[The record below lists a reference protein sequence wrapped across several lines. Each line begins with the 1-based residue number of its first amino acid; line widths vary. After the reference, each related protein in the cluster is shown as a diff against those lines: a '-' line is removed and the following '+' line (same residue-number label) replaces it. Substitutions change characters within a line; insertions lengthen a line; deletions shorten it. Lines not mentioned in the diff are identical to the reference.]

1 MMCRAPII
9 TARRLLAIMGVIAAS
24 VSTYPANAL
33 SHEEW
38 VMAFVRFVEWPTSPT
53 DNALVVC
60 QPPDTPSLELDGK
73 QVRGLTLQ
81 VLRIST
87 ARELDRCQLFA
98 MLAGREANWT
108 PWISALRTRPVL
120 AVGLGG
126 RFCEIGG
133 AICVLRD
140 EVTGTEKYQLNLE
153 TLSRGGFKVNS
164 QLLRSQPQR
173 PVTATGAG
181 SGG

>member
-1 MMCRAPII
+1 MCGAQQHI
-9 TARRLLAIMGVIAAS
+9 TARWLISILGVIAAT
-24 VSTYPANAL
+24 VMTTPAHAL

-53 DNALVVC
+53 DNALIVC
-60 QPPDTPSLELDGK
+60 QPPDTPSLDLDGK

-81 VLRIST
+81 VLRITT
-87 ARELDRCQLFA
+87 ARELDRCQLLA
-98 MLAGREANWT
+98 MLSGREAAWT
-108 PWISALRTRPVL
+108 PWINALRSRPVL

-133 AICVLRD
+133 AICLLRD
-140 EVTGTEKYQLNLE
+140 ETTGTEKYQLNLE

-173 PVTATGAG
+173 PATPAGPG

>member
-1 MMCRAPII
+1 MMFRAPII
-9 TARRLLAIMGVIAAS
+9 TARRLLAIMGVVTAS
-24 VSTYPANAL
+24 VITNPANAL

-60 QPPDTPSLELDGK
+60 QPPDTPTLDLEGK

-81 VLRIST
+81 VLRVAT

-98 MLAGREANWT
+98 MLAGKEANWT
-108 PWISALRTRPVL
+108 PWISALRSRAVL
-120 AVGLGG
+120 AVGIGG

-133 AICVLRD
+133 AICLLRD
-140 EVTGTEKYQLNLE
+140 EATGAEKYQLNLE

-173 PVTATGAG
+173 PPNATGAG